1 MMTFHRRLLCH
12 FNVGQGDYD
21 HCRYFKPE
29 GTDIFMLFRAKDR
42 RAKTPL
48 TLGILYEATR
58 MKVWNCQ
65 TLEEMTFSSMP
76 TYGRTEDIPV
86 KIFEIKTRQ
95 PASLYSM
102 GCLRMPSLGTTKGA
116 LPDTSRSHAT

>member
-1 MMTFHRRLLCH
+1 MEDFFDH
-12 FNVGQGDYD
+12 FNVGPGDYD

-29 GTDIFMLFRAKDR
+29 GTDIFMLFRAKAR

-48 TLGILYEATR
+48 TLGILYKATR

-86 KIFEIKTRQ
+86 KIFEIKTR
-95 PASLYSM
+95 
-102 GCLRMPSLGTTKGA
+102 
-116 LPDTSRSHAT
+116 

>member
-1 MMTFHRRLLCH
+1 MSFVIEGLS
-12 FNVGQGDYD
+12 
-21 HCRYFKPE
+21 FKPE